1 MGCDAITFRPAVI
14 PDWIETLPTLKVEDI
29 CGLSETL
36 MSGSEGRRRSPW
48 IWTTHMG
55 VMADGT
61 DAGDDGMYA
70 SNHPIAKLT
79 MHRSSKGRNEPI
91 SSTSNAA
98 CGRGGTP
105 A

>member
-1 MGCDAITFRPAVI
+1 
-14 PDWIETLPTLKVEDI
+14 
-29 CGLSETL
+29 
-36 MSGSEGRRRSPW
+36 
-48 IWTTHMG
+48 MG